1 MSEIIEPVATTASES
16 GRPSGWSQLRKL
28 VPHLQRYR
36 RMVALGLLTLL
47 TVGIIGTVPQLLI
60 GVITDCL
67 KGSPQ
72 PLPTLSG
79 TSRELLDPIFSLY
92 TPLSR
97 HTLGIYCLI
106 LIGVVLVKEF
116 LTFWM
121 RRILIGVSH
130 KIAHDIRNDLYAQL
144 MKLEPEFY
152 ARNRTGDLMS
162 RATNDLNAVRM
173 LLGQGIMFSAT
184 TIVTTVITVYFMFE
198 LSPTLTLWV
207 LLSMPLIAIAYWYF
221 GRIIE
226 RLSEQIQESLG
237 ALSTR
242 VQEHLTGV
250 RVVRAYVQ
258 ERHEIAQFDRANR
271 GYTIKNVQL
280 IGKMSIFF
288 PVLTV
293 IANVTFM
300 ILLWIGG
307 RQAMNHQISVGTLW
321 AFYAFLVRLVLPM
334 MALGFVT
341 NIIQRGA
348 ASAVRLNYILTSE
361 PGIGD
366 AAILRSSMS
375 PGGENGDGRPRKDS
389 CPGMVSAGA
398 SILGEIEFRHLTF
411 TYPTTSS
418 NGSQDQAILRNID
431 LRIPA
436 GSTLAIVGPTGS
448 GKSTLA
454 ALIARL
460 WESPPGTLLLDS
472 RPILEYPLDEL
483 RRAIGYVP
491 QETILFSDTIH
502 ENIAFGVDNP
512 LEADVCKTA
521 EISSVSGEIQGFPER
536 FETMVGERGIT
547 LSGGQKQRIALARAI
562 LRQPKILILDD
573 ALSSV
578 DTDTEAQILLHLRD
592 VMQQRTTILISHR
605 VSALKSADQ
614 IIVLREGRIVERG
627 THEELLTL
635 GGYYAD
641 LHQKQ
646 LLEQELEF
654 N

>member
-1 MSEIIEPVATTASES
+1 MSEIIEPAATAVSES

-28 VPHLQRYR
+28 VPYLQRYK

-47 TVGIIGTVPQLLI
+47 IVGIIGSLPQLLI
-60 GVITDCL
+60 GAITDCL
-67 KGSPQ
+67 KGSPR

-79 TSRELLDPIFSLY
+79 TPRELLHPIFSLY

-97 HTLGIYCLI
+97 HTLSLYCLM
-106 LIGVVLVKEF
+106 LIGVALVKEF

-130 KIAHDIRNDLYAQL
+130 KIAHDIRNDLYAQF

-184 TIVTTVITVYFMFE
+184 TIVTMVITVYFMFE
-198 LSPTLTLWV
+198 LSPALTLWV

-221 GRIIE
+221 GRTIE

-242 VQEHLTGV
+242 VQEHLTGI

-258 ERHEIAQFDRANR
+258 EKHEIAQFDSANR
-271 GYTIKNVQL
+271 GYTIKNVQM
-280 IGKMSIFF
+280 IGIMSIFF

-307 RQAMNHQISVGTLW
+307 RQAMNSQISVGTLW
-321 AFYAFLVRLVLPM
+321 AFYAFLVRLVMPM
-334 MALGFVT
+334 MALGWVANLF
-341 NIIQRGA
+341 QRGV

-366 AAILRSSMS
+366 AAILRSSIS
-375 PGGENGDGRPRKDS
+375 QGGENGDGRPRKDD
-389 CPGMVSAGA
+389 CPGMIRTSTA
-398 SILGEIEFRHLTF
+398 ILGEIEFRHLTF

-431 LRIPA
+431 LRIPV
-436 GSTLAIVGPTGS
+436 GSTLAVVGPTGS

-460 WESPPGTLLLDS
+460 WESPPGTLLLDG

-483 RRAIGYVP
+483 RHAIGYVP

-521 EISSVSGEIQGFPER
+521 EIASISGDIQGFPER

-578 DTDTEAQILLHLRD
+578 DTDTEAQIQLHLRD
-592 VMQQRTTILISHR
+592 VMQQRTTVLISHR

>member
-1 MSEIIEPVATTASES
+1 
-16 GRPSGWSQLRKL
+16 
-28 VPHLQRYR
+28 
-36 RMVALGLLTLL
+36 
-47 TVGIIGTVPQLLI
+47 
-60 GVITDCL
+60 
-67 KGSPQ
+67 
-72 PLPTLSG
+72 
-79 TSRELLDPIFSLY
+79 
-92 TPLSR
+92 
-97 HTLGIYCLI
+97 
-106 LIGVVLVKEF
+106 
-116 LTFWM
+116 
-121 RRILIGVSH
+121 
-130 KIAHDIRNDLYAQL
+130 
-144 MKLEPEFY
+144 
-152 ARNRTGDLMS
+152 
-162 RATNDLNAVRM
+162 
-173 LLGQGIMFSAT
+173 
-184 TIVTTVITVYFMFE
+184 
-198 LSPTLTLWV
+198 
-207 LLSMPLIAIAYWYF
+207 
-221 GRIIE
+221 
-226 RLSEQIQESLG
+226 
-237 ALSTR
+237 
-242 VQEHLTGV
+242 VQEK
-250 RVVRAYVQ
+250 
-258 ERHEIAQFDRANR
+258 HEIAQFDSANR
-271 GYTIKNVQL
+271 GYTIKNVQM
-280 IGKMSIFF
+280 IGIMSIFF

-307 RQAMNHQISVGTLW
+307 RQAMNSQISVGTLW
-321 AFYAFLVRLVLPM
+321 AFYAFLVRLVMPM
-334 MALGFVT
+334 MALGWVANLF
-341 NIIQRGA
+341 QRGV

-366 AAILRSSMS
+366 AAILRSSIS
-375 PGGENGDGRPRKDS
+375 QGGENGDGRPRKDD
-389 CPGMVSAGA
+389 CPGMIRTSTA
-398 SILGEIEFRHLTF
+398 ILGEIEFRHLTF

-431 LRIPA
+431 LRIPV
-436 GSTLAIVGPTGS
+436 GSTLAVVGPTGS

-460 WESPPGTLLLDS
+460 WESPPGTLLLDG

-483 RRAIGYVP
+483 RHAIGYVP

-521 EISSVSGEIQGFPER
+521 EIASISGDIQGFPER

-578 DTDTEAQILLHLRD
+578 DTDTEAQIQLHLRD
-592 VMQQRTTILISHR
+592 VMQQRTTVLISHR